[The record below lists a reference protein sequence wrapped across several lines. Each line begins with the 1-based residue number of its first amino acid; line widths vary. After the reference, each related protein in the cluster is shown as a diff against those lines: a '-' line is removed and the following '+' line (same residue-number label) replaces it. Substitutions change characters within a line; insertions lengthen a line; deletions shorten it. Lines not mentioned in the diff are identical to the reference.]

1 MIVTEISSVIE
12 LSQGLSSR
20 KMTAIVY
27 FLSLSIRIQGN
38 QDSPRPRSTKLD
50 DSCPHDPQEWG
61 KQGRTD
67 HWPTDSFGVCLWGR
81 GKAGSYLLTAR
92 FLGSLAGGLSPEAET
107 GQAPAGSLRRW
118 VCQQRSEL
126 GPGAVYVSELMTQSL
141 AQGETAESRISAGQ
155 DRYQRTRKRE
165 SPGQRWEGMSLVMSC
180 RLLSQNEQ
188 EALGQELRKILE
200 HSSLLKSTGKLQTTK
215 TVRRITI
222 ESPPKTK

>member
-1 MIVTEISSVIE
+1 MTLKSEASKEGQTTDRQIVSASACGEGE
-12 LSQGLSSR
+12 SR
-20 KMTAIVY
+20 QLFA
-27 FLSLSIRIQGN
+27 
-38 QDSPRPRSTKLD
+38 DSTVSWQP
-50 DSCPHDPQEWG
+50 
-61 KQGRTD
+61 
-67 HWPTDSFGVCLWGR
+67 GR
-81 GKAGSYLLTAR
+81 GPVTRSRDWPGSYR
-92 FLGSLAGGLSPEAET
+92 FPPPVGVQRS
-107 GQAPAGSLRRW
+107 

-155 DRYQRTRKRE
+155 DRYERTRKRE

-222 ESPPKTK
+222 KSPPKTK